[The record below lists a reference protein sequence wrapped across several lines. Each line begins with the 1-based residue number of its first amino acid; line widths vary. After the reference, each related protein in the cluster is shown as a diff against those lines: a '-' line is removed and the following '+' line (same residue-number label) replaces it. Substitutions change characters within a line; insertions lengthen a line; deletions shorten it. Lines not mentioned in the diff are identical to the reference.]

1 MSCNINLECNC
12 FDLTCVLVSVRP
24 SQKLLKNMK
33 VWERK
38 PTIIFVNIPWCIITS
53 LSCIC
58 YILLIIIPHTDHP
71 FDELP
76 VCPAWY
82 FKDCNLSVSRSISQ
96 LINMLL
102 STFLDSWQC
111 IQRLTF
117 NIEYYFKLI
126 KILYYI
132 LKYFFLLISGNVP
145 VIAYEKSIKYL
156 WIFKFCFFKQIWS
169 LQIGHTIL

>member
-1 MSCNINLECNC
+1 MHPN
-12 FDLTCVLVSVRP
+12 
-24 SQKLLKNMK
+24 
-33 VWERK
+33 
-38 PTIIFVNIPWCIITS
+38 S

-102 STFLDSWQC
+102 STFPDSWQC

-126 KILYYI
+126 KILCYI
-132 LKYFFLLISGNVP
+132 LKYFFDWFPEMSLLLHTKNQL
-145 VIAYEKSIKYL
+145 SICEFL
-156 WIFKFCFFKQIWS
+156 NSAFLNKFDLYRLDTQYYKK
-169 LQIGHTIL
+169 LK